1 MPDLFGTQPGTIHGT
16 WKRVLITGSRDW
28 LGPPDVIGRALDK
41 QLADWNL
48 TVIHGDCP
56 DQPGNGRSVDQLAR
70 EWAERAIL
78 FGMRSGNTIVRHE
91 RYPAYWNEL
100 GKSAGPIRNRYMVQL
115 GADICLAFP
124 TPSSRGT
131 ISCMDLAA
139 AAGIPILNYGT
150 PREGFNNVG
159 AEVL

>member
-1 MPDLFGTQPGTIHGT
+1 MLGQGNGIGIHQVRKSASAFT
-16 WKRVLITGSRDW
+16 YVLVTGSREWDY
-28 LGPPDVIGRALDK
+28 PFVVYRALHD
-41 QLADWNL
+41 QLEEHGAIV
-48 TVIHGDCP
+48 VIHGDCP
-56 DQPGNGRSVDQLAR
+56 TGADAYAR
-70 EWAERAIL
+70 EWAERNIL
-78 FGMRSGNTIVRHE
+78 TGMRKGEARVGHE
-91 RYPAYWNEL
+91 PYPAPWNEL
-100 GKSAGPIRNRYMVQL
+100 GKSAGPIRNKYMVQL

-159 AEVL
+159 Q

>member
-1 MPDLFGTQPGTIHGT
+1 MQGSDIVRASSSAFRH
-16 WKRVLITGSRDW
+16 VLVTGSREWDY
-28 LGPPDVIGRALDK
+28 PFVVFRALHE
-41 QLADWNL
+41 QLEEAGSI
-48 TVIHGDCP
+48 VVVHGDCP
-56 DQPGNGRSVDQLAR
+56 TGADAYAR
-70 EWAERAIL
+70 EWAQRNIL
-78 FGMRSGNTIVRHE
+78 TGMRKGEARVGHE
-91 RYPAYWNEL
+91 AYPAYWDEL

-159 AEVL
+159 AEAL